1 MKKKIRQIKDL
12 LYNDNELLLFQDP
25 DLYPYPTIEGSSD
38 NFLSYYEDYGTD
50 LDAYFV
56 KEYGDRYVEYDVE
69 TDTDFLDA
77 WQQDLYSTVLVYLDA
92 WARLYYALNINYNP
106 VYNVEEHTETI
117 YGQHVTDN
125 EIGARQHTKGQQQ
138 NTKGSETD
146 TSTTSAVSIDA
157 VQEKETGKQT
167 DVYGQRSDTEGQR
180 IDSDLAA
187 KDTTTSKQH
196 TDTVNRSGNIG
207 VVSATELL
215 NQEIAQKKRLSFFR
229 NVFLV
234 LVEEVGAF
242 YEPDFLQ

>member
-1 MKKKIRQIKDL
+1 MKKKIKQIKDL
-12 LYNDNELLLFQDP
+12 MYEDNELLLFQDP
-25 DLYPYPTIEGSSD
+25 DLYPYPAIEGSDD
-38 NFLSYYEDYGTD
+38 NFISYYEDYGTD

-69 TDTDFLDA
+69 TDGDFLDA

-92 WARLYYALNINYNP
+92 WARLYYALNISYNP

-125 EIGARQHTKGQQQ
+125 EIGARQHTKGSQS

-157 VQEKETGKQT
+157 AQEKETGKQT

-187 KDTTTSKQH
+187 KDTVTSKQH

-215 NQEIAQKKRLSFFR
+215 SQEIAQKKRLSFFR